1 MLTGA
6 SFLFGE
12 YKSLDSTQ
20 ISLQSLIA
28 QVYLIIIIT
37 VIGFTDFYYL
47 LRVTSASLANTFAY
61 VSPVIAVLLGWAI
74 LKEDVTMMTIIAM
87 VVILF
92 GVALMVTKKNRIRK
106 SIPQLLPKNRQ
117 KDDNKEA
124 ANL

>member
-1 MLTGA
+1 MLTGG

-12 YKSLDSTQ
+12 YKSLSSTQ